1 MRSFYLQFSAAG
13 MLAFALSA
21 CQTQTPE
28 DMSKYAAEAHSFAR
42 PNEIAVTHLHLELG
56 VDFENK
62 VLTGKATYTLNRQS
76 GNTLVL
82 DVRDITIDG
91 ASAPDGSVLTHRLV
105 KGNERGDRLEIDLP
119 EGLTEASVSYRT
131 APTAAALFWTPA
143 EQTLDGTAP
152 FLFTQGQAILTR
164 TWIPIQ
170 DSPAVRFTYSAKVKT
185 PNGMIALM
193 SAVNP
198 TAMNDAS
205 VYEFNQPNPIPAYL
219 MALAVG
225 NLSFKAV
232 GERTGVYSEPGMIE
246 KSAYEFAD
254 MEKMLLAAEALYGPY
269 AWGRYDVLVLPPS
282 FPFGGMENPVLTFA
296 TPTIIVGDRSLTSL
310 VAHELAHSWSGNLVT
325 NATWNDFWL
334 NEGFTVYFENRIMEA
349 VYGPDYAD
357 MLAVLGYQELLG
369 TIESLGAENPDTHL
383 KLSLDNRDPDD
394 GMNDIAYEKG
404 RLFLIWLESLTGREA
419 FDKFL
424 KEYFAS
430 NAFQTMTTEDFIIYL
445 DKNLLDS
452 LSARPDVESWI
463 YKPGLPANHPVPVST
478 LFQKVDTVRMQWE
491 GRQITAAEMQT
502 SAWSTH
508 EWLHLLRG
516 LDDSLSIDKLTELDT
531 AHGLTNT
538 ANSEIAAAWFNIAIR
553 CDYKPAFPA
562 LEAFLMRVGRRKFV
576 KPLFEALMADE
587 ANALWAKEVYVKA
600 RPRYHAVTVQT
611 LDAIL
616 KYKQ

>member
-1 MRSFYLQFSAAG
+1 MKSTFLQLFIPG
-13 MLAFALSA
+13 LLAFTFAG
-21 CQTQTPE
+21 CQTKTPD
-28 DMSKYAAEAHSFAR
+28 DMTKYAAEAHSFAR
-42 PNEIAVTHLHLELG
+42 PNEIAVTHLNLELD
-56 VDFENK
+56 VNFETK
-62 VLTGKATYTLNRQS
+62 VLTGKATYTLARSS
-76 GNTLVL
+76 GSTLVL
-82 DVRDITIDG
+82 DSRNITIIT
-91 ASAPDGSVLTHRLV
+91 ATAPDGSPLTYRLV
-105 KGNERGDRLEIDLP
+105 KGNERGDKLEIDLP
-119 EGLTEASVSYRT
+119 EGLTEASVSYHT
-131 APTAAALFWTPA
+131 SPEAAALFWTPA

-170 DSPAVRFTYSAKVKT
+170 DSPAVRFTYTAKVKT
-185 PNGMIALM
+185 PKGMIALM
-193 SAVNP
+193 SAENP
-198 TAMNDAS
+198 TAMTDNS
-205 VYEFNQPNPIPAYL
+205 VYEFSMPNPIPAYL

-225 NLSFKAV
+225 NLAFHPL

-349 VYGPDYAD
+349 LYGAEYAE

-369 TIESLGAENPDTHL
+369 TIESLGADNPDTHL
-383 KLSLDNRDPDD
+383 KLNLDNRDPDD

-404 RLFLIWLESLTGREA
+404 RLFLTWLESLTGREA

-424 KEYFAS
+424 KEYFSS
-430 NAFQTMTTEDFIIYL
+430 NAFHTMTTEDFIIYL
-445 DKNLLDS
+445 DKNLLSS
-452 LSARPDVESWI
+452 LPTRPDVESWI
-463 YKPGLPANHPVPVST
+463 YKPGLPANHPMPTSI

-491 GRQITAAEMQT
+491 GREINAAQMP
-502 SAWSTH
+502 SASWSTH

-516 LDDSLSIDKLTELDT
+516 VSDTLSIDKLKELDM
-531 AHGLTNT
+531 AHGLTST
-538 ANSEIAAAWFNIAIR
+538 ANSEIAAAWFIIAIR
-553 CDYKPAFPA
+553 HDYKPAFPA
-562 LEAFLMRVGRRKFV
+562 LDAFLMRVGRRKFV
-576 KPLFEALMADE
+576 RPLYEALMADKSNE
-587 ANALWAKEVYVKA
+587 AWAKEVYGRA
-600 RPRYHAVTVQT
+600 RARYHAVTVQT
-611 LDAIL
+611 LDAIM
-616 KYKQ
+616 KYGA